1 MMAFFCLS
9 ISLLALI
16 LPLSQLSKFLHTKE
30 FCFALAKPWQ
40 KIILDGYI
48 MYICI
53 YIYMY
58 TYVCIYIHIMFV
70 DLSKYLYLCM
80 YACTYV
86 NLRNVEKFFYA
97 YNLFEIKVSR
107 IVLRQ

>member
-30 FCFALAKPWQ
+30 FCFSLAKPWQ

-53 YIYMY
+53 YISICIRMY
-58 TYVCIYIHIMFV
+58 VFIYTLCLSIYQNICIYVCVHVRM
-70 DLSKYLYLCM
+70 
-80 YACTYV
+80 
-86 NLRNVEKFFYA
+86 
-97 YNLFEIKVSR
+97 
-107 IVLRQ
+107 

>member
-53 YIYMY
+53 YLYV
-58 TYVCIYIHIMFV
+58 YVCM
-70 DLSKYLYLCM
+70 YLYTHYVCRSIKIFVSMYVCM
-80 YACTYV
+80 YVCKYT
-86 NLRNVEKFFYA
+86 KC
-97 YNLFEIKVSR
+97 
-107 IVLRQ
+107 

>member
-1 MMAFFCLS
+1 
-9 ISLLALI
+9 
-16 LPLSQLSKFLHTKE
+16 
-30 FCFALAKPWQ
+30 
-40 KIILDGYI
+40 
-48 MYICI
+48 
-53 YIYMY
+53 MY